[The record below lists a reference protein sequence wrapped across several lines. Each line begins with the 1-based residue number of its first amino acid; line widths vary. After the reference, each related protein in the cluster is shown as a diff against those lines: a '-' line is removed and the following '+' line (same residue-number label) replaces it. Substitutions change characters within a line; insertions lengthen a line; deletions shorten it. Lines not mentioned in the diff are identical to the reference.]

1 MSSAPSAA
9 PGDATQP
16 SGEAHLIERAIAAY
30 RRREW
35 TGAEKLCRAVLAANA
50 NNFDALHLLGTLAVQ
65 TRRAQEGAELLA
77 RAVAIRPEDAE
88 IHTTRGVA
96 LRDCGRY
103 ADAVGSY
110 DRAIAVAPNYAEAH
124 ANRGVA
130 LRNLERNDEALQS
143 YDRAIALKPDLVHA
157 HVNRAIALAEG
168 QRYAEALETYKRAL
182 QIDADYPYLYGS
194 WLHTKMQ
201 ICDWSRM
208 ESQFVR
214 LAGKIERGERAA
226 TPWQV
231 LATPCSAALQRRAA
245 EIVIRDRYPLV
256 APETARYPAHERI
269 RIGYFSA
276 DFHEHATAHLIAELL
291 ERHDRAKFE
300 LTAYSFGPVT
310 DTPMRRRLMAAFDHF
325 LDVRDR
331 TDQEVA
337 ALAIVRE
344 TDIAVD
350 LKGFSQN
357 GRPAIFA
364 RRAAPIQVSFLG
376 YPGTMGADYFDYL
389 IADSTL
395 VPEGDQRHYA
405 EKLAYLPESYQVND
419 TQRIIPDAPIRRADL
434 RLPDDSFVF
443 CCFNNSFKIAP
454 AVFDRW
460 MRILLRVPGSV
471 LWLLHD
477 NEWAEANLRREAH
490 QRGVAAE
497 RLIFAPRIP
506 LPGHLARHRAAD
518 LFLDTLPCNAHTTA
532 SDALWAGVP
541 LITCPGETFAGRVAA
556 SLLHAIRLTE
566 LVAPTPADYEALAVE
581 LATNPA
587 KLREIRE
594 RLAHNRLTQPLFD
607 IASYTR
613 SLERG
618 YTMMYERHRS
628 GLRPE
633 HISVPGRSTTGVIR

>member
-1 MSSAPSAA
+1 MASAPPAA
-9 PGDATQP
+9 PGDATQAP
-16 SGEAHLIERAIAAY
+16 GAAQLVELAFAAY
-30 RRREW
+30 QRRQWPE
-35 TGAEKLCRAVLAANA
+35 AEKLCREVLAADA
-50 NNFDALHLLGTLAVQ
+50 SHFDALHLLGTLVVQ
-65 TRRAQEGAELLA
+65 TGRPQEGAELLA
-77 RAVAIRPEDAE
+77 KALAIRPNDAE

-103 ADAVGSY
+103 AEAIASY
-110 DRAIAVAPNYAEAH
+110 ERAISLAPDYAEAH

-130 LRNLERNDEALQS
+130 LRILERNDEALQS

-157 HVNRAIALAEG
+157 HVNRAMVLVELK
-168 QRYAEALETYKRAL
+168 RHAEALESYRRAL
-182 QIDADYPYLYGS
+182 QIFPDYPYLHGS

-201 ICDWSRM
+201 ICDWSRI

-214 LAGKIERGERAA
+214 LAGRIERGERAA
-226 TPWQV
+226 TPWHI

-245 EIVIRDRYPLV
+245 EIVVRDRYPL
-256 APETARYPAHERI
+256 APAAPDAERYPTHERI

-276 DFHEHATAHLIAELL
+276 DFHEHATAHLIAELF

-300 LTAYSFGPVT
+300 LTAYSFGPAT
-310 DTPMRRRLMAAFDHF
+310 ETPMRRRLVAAFDHF
-325 LDVRDR
+325 VDVRDR
-331 TDQEVA
+331 AEKDVA
-337 ALAIVRE
+337 LLAVARE

-357 GRPAIFA
+357 GRPGVFA

-389 IADSTL
+389 VADATL
-395 VPEGDQRHYA
+395 VPEADRRHYA
-405 EKLAYLPESYQVND
+405 EKIAYLPESYQVND
-419 TQRIIPDAPIRRADL
+419 TQRVIPDTPIQRVEL
-434 RLPDDSFVF
+434 GLPDSGFVF
-443 CCFNNSFKIAP
+443 CCFNNSYKITP
-454 AVFDRW
+454 ALFDRW
-460 MRILLRVPGSV
+460 MRVLLRVPGSV

-477 NEWAEANLRREAH
+477 NGWAEANLRREAH

-541 LITCPGETFAGRVAA
+541 LLTCAGETFAGRVAA
-556 SLLHAIRLTE
+556 SLLHAIRLRE
-566 LVAPTPADYEALAVE
+566 LIARTPADYETLAVE

-594 RLAHNRLTQPLFD
+594 RLARNRLTQPLFD
-607 IASYTR
+607 IASYT
-613 SLERG
+613 SALERA
-618 YTMMYERHRS
+618 YTTMYERYRT
-628 GLRPE
+628 GLSPE
-633 HISVPGRSTTGVIR
+633 HFSVRP

>member
-16 SGEAHLIERAIAAY
+16 SGEAQLIERAIAAY
-30 RRREW
+30 RRRDW
-35 TGAEKLCRAVLAANA
+35 GDAEKLCRAVLAANP
-50 NNFDALHLLGTLAVQ
+50 NHVDALHLLGTIVVQ
-65 TRRAQEGAELLA
+65 TRSPQEAAELLA
-77 RAVAIRPEDAE
+77 RAAELRPADAE
-88 IHTTRGVA
+88 ILATWGVA

-103 ADAVGSY
+103 ADAVASY

-130 LRNLERNDEALQS
+130 LRNLELNDEALQS
-143 YDRAIALKPDLVHA
+143 YDRAIATRPDFVQA
-157 HVNRAIALAEG
+157 YANRAMLLAEIK
-168 QRYAEALETYKRAL
+168 RYPEALESYKRAL
-182 QIDADYPYLYGS
+182 QIQPDYPYLYGS
-194 WLHTKMQ
+194 WVHAKMQ
-201 ICDWSRM
+201 ICDWSRI
-208 ESQFVR
+208 ESQYVR

-226 TPWQV
+226 TPWQI

-245 EIVIRDRYPLV
+245 EIAAKDRFPYAPAARGPLD
-256 APETARYPAHERI
+256 RPAHERI

-276 DFHEHATAHLIAELL
+276 DFHEHATAHLIAELF

-300 LTAYSFGPVT
+300 LTAYSFGPT
-310 DTPMRRRLMAAFDHF
+310 AETPMRRRLMAAFDNF
-325 LDVRDR
+325 VDVRDR
-331 TDQEVA
+331 SDQDVA
-337 ALAIVRE
+337 LLAIERE

-350 LKGFSQN
+350 LKGFSQS
-357 GRPAIFA
+357 GRPGIFA

-395 VPEGDQRHYA
+395 VPEGDQRHYV
-405 EKLAYLPESYQVND
+405 EKIAYMPESYQVND
-419 TQRIIPDAPIRRADL
+419 TQRTIPDAPIRRADL
-434 RLPDDSFVF
+434 RLPEEAFVF
-443 CCFNNSFKIAP
+443 CCFNNSYKITP
-454 AVFDRW
+454 AMFDRW
-460 MRILLRVPGSV
+460 MRVLLRVQGSV

-532 SDALWAGVP
+532 SDALWAGLP
-541 LITCPGETFAGRVAA
+541 LVTCQGETFAGRVAA
-556 SLLHAIRLTE
+556 SLLRSIRLPE
-566 LVAPTPADYEALAVE
+566 LVARTPADYEALAIE

-594 RLAHNRLTQPLFD
+594 RLAHNRFTQPLFD

-613 SLERG
+613 ALERG
-618 YTMMYERHRS
+618 YAMMYERHRA

-633 HISVPGRSTTGVIR
+633 HISVPR